1 VNSPPPKP
9 EVILT
14 NFFTESTVLL
24 VPITSRASANTI
36 VDGKLIENLYF
47 YCEVFNLLSTKLMFF
62 FSFA

>member
-1 VNSPPPKP
+1 
-9 EVILT
+9 
-14 NFFTESTVLL
+14 

-62 FSFA
+62 FSFANIFCVKVLYTK